1 VSSASEVLRLNESAI
16 SGGIASRGTAP
27 GKTAG
32 KTTNAKLFPRV
43 GVIPVAVAGI
53 LALATTIECHAVSP
67 GPGSL
72 ASWTLSLAYG
82 AVLWLW
88 WAAVV
93 ELLWHA
99 GKRWPFTLRISPA
112 AAAVQLV
119 VAAVVALLHLAI
131 LQTAAHWVARTGP
144 ELERAAYAGLEFFNV
159 WRFGIEF
166 LVYGL
171 IWSACAAAN
180 TQLAAQH
187 DAMRSLELE
196 RQLSTAHLRALQMQL
211 EPHFLFNTLN
221 AITTLVELKRTE
233 DALDT
238 LAHLNNILRT
248 GLKRNTPS
256 KIPLA
261 QELQIVESYLAIERV
276 RFADRLQVDIN
287 LDPNALDGL
296 VPCFLLQ
303 PIVENAIRHG
313 IAHCENV
320 GCIETSAR
328 RIGSQVQLQVRDN
341 GPGLN
346 GRSHPGFGIGLNNT
360 RERLV
365 HFYQDDYELR
375 AGQSASGG
383 FEVSIT
389 IPYERKNP

>member
-1 VSSASEVLRLNESAI
+1 MSTASEILQFDKSAI
-16 SGGIASRGTAP
+16 NLSTTAVKTP
-27 GKTAG
+27 GKTS
-32 KTTNAKLFPRV
+32 NAKLFPRV
-43 GVIPVAVAGI
+43 GVIPVAIAGI
-53 LALATTIECHAVSP
+53 LALATAIECHAVSP

-93 ELLWHA
+93 EVLWRA

-112 AAAVQLV
+112 TAGVQLV
-119 VAAVVALLHLAI
+119 VAAVIVLLHLAI
-131 LQTAAHWVARTGP
+131 LQIAAHWVARTGP

-166 LVYGL
+166 LVYSL

-180 TQLAAQH
+180 TQLAAQR

-221 AITTLVELKRTE
+221 AITTLVELKRTD

-389 IPYERKNP
+389 IPYEQKNP